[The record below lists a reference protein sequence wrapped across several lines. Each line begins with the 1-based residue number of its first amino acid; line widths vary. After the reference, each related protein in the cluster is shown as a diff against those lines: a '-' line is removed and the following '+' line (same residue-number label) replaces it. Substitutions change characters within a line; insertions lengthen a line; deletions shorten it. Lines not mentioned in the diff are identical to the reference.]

1 MKVVDESFGTLQAL
15 ETCCVISNTDR
26 LFNDLYKIH
35 VCEGGDHPKGNTFF
49 KRVSDRHGRS
59 ITREICKLFTDTCAL
74 CLKHMKKTK
83 PTAGH
88 QPILTRGLG
97 ARGQVDL
104 IDFQAYPDGVFKH
117 LLVYVDHG
125 IKMCWLT
132 PIVAKRAST
141 VAFALFQIFVL
152 WDPPQFCK
160 QITAENFPVPQT
172 QELTY

>member
-1 MKVVDESFGTLQAL
+1 
-15 ETCCVISNTDR
+15 
-26 LFNDLYKIH
+26 
-35 VCEGGDHPKGNTFF
+35 
-49 KRVSDRHGRS
+49 
-59 ITREICKLFTDTCAL
+59 
-74 CLKHMKKTK
+74 MKKTK

-132 PIVAKRAST
+132 PIVDKRAST
-141 VAFALFQIFVL
+141 VAFALFQIFCFMG
-152 WDPPQFCK
+152 PPAILQTDNGREFSGAANSRIDLLEVTSIDEVIGEIK
-160 QITAENFPVPQT
+160 KTLERLSHGSWVP
-172 QELTY
+172 